1 MCVVMLQYHYVINKD
16 PGYNPERVVIGVNN
30 APDAKARLAARHF
43 YEGLPYVE
51 ALTSA
56 TSYPSNG
63 YSGQMIPDEKGTSLF
78 SSRYDF
84 TQENYVA
91 FMGMVIQQG
100 RVPRESGEVA
110 VNEEFVRRMHWG
122 KDVLGKS
129 IQTEEGRVK
138 IVGVI
143 KDFNIGGFY
152 SELKPFV
159 LHHHP
164 KDLADLVY
172 LRLKEPFGENLQK
185 LKRDAAEAFPN
196 QTVGF
201 ESLEQKWR
209 IVIIPFVYF
218 VMRLYWRQLPSCL
231 LL

>member
-1 MCVVMLQYHYVINKD
+1 
-16 PGYNPERVVIGVNN
+16 
-30 APDAKARLAARHF
+30 
-43 YEGLPYVE
+43 
-51 ALTSA
+51 
-56 TSYPSNG
+56 
-63 YSGQMIPDEKGTSLF
+63 
-78 SSRYDF
+78 
-84 TQENYVA
+84 
-91 FMGMVIQQG
+91 
-100 RVPRESGEVA
+100 
-110 VNEEFVRRMHWG
+110 MHWG

-185 LKRDAAEAFPN
+185 LKRDATELFLIKQSALKAWN
-196 QTVGF
+196 K
-201 ESLEQKWR
+201 KWR

-218 VMRLYWRQLPSCL
+218 VMRLYWRQLPFCL